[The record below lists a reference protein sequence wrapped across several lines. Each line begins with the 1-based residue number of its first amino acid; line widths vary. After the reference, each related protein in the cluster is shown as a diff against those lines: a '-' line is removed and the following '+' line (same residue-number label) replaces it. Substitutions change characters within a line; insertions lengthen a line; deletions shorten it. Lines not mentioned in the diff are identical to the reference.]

1 MNAKNGMKP
10 VHPGEVL
17 RDELDELGLS
27 ANALSKALCV
37 PVNRVTMILNGQR
50 GVSADTALRLAR
62 YFGTTPQLWLN
73 LQKTW
78 ELRQVEIAAGHE
90 IAKCVTPRQSAATE
104 TVADARP

>member
-1 MNAKNGMKP
+1 MARLLSLGSRWAVRCGDRGLPLREFAKNAKNGMKP

-27 ANALSKALCV
+27 ANALSKALGL

-50 GVSADTALRLAR
+50 GLSADTALRLAR

-78 ELRQVEIAAGHE
+78 ELR
-90 IAKCVTPRQSAATE
+90 
-104 TVADARP
+104 

>member
-1 MNAKNGMKP
+1 MNTRNGMKP
-10 VHPGEVL
+10 VHPGEIL
-17 RDELDELGLS
+17 RGELDELGLS
-27 ANALSKALCV
+27 ANALSKELGV

-78 ELRQVEIAAGHE
+78 ELRRAEIAAGHE
-90 IAKCVTPRQSAATE
+90 IAKRVTPRRATAAGAVT
-104 TVADARP
+104 DARP